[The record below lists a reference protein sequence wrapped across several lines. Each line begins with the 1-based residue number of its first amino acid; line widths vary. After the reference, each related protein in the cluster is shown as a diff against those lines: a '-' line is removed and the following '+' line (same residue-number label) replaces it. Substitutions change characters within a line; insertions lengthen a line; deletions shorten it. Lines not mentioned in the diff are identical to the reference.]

1 MTQNVTSRSR
11 RVLYVVGE
19 DKAFLLGRLPM
30 ARAAKT
36 AGFEVHVATS
46 NSGLASIIEAEGFIV
61 HNVPFR
67 RGSLSLFTAVQTVL
81 ALRRVEDKIEP
92 NVIHHVGLQSC
103 FYGSLATAGR
113 NFPQVN
119 GITGLG
125 YIFTSANF
133 KPRLL
138 RAVVGLILPTLL
150 NRRFSVVLVENPD
163 DRTVLANLGV
173 NEKNLVVIS
182 GSGVDTDRFQPLPE
196 PEAPITFGFVGRL
209 LKDKGIRALVS
220 AHQILKDRGYDFRL
234 LIIGKPDPANPSSV
248 SDDEV
253 KEWSK
258 RRGISCLG
266 HIKDITELWERC
278 HFAVLP
284 SHREGL
290 PISLLEAAA
299 CGRAMIATDAPGC
312 REIVIQDKTGLLVPI
327 DNPEALA
334 DAILRLANSPT
345 LRAKYACAA
354 RKLVVERLSAKIVGA
369 AAVDLYNK
377 LLLAS

>member
-1 MTQNVTSRSR
+1 M
-11 RVLYVVGE
+11 
-19 DKAFLLGRLPM
+19 LGRLPM
-30 ARAAKT
+30 ARAAKA

-46 NSGLASIIEAEGFIV
+46 NNGLASTIETEGFIV
-61 HNVPFR
+61 HDVPFR
-67 RGSLSLFTAVQTVL
+67 RGSLSLIAAIRTVL
-81 ALRRVEDKIEP
+81 ALRCVEEKIEP
-92 NVIHHVGLQSC
+92 SVIHHVGLQSC

-119 GITGLG
+119 GMTGLG

-138 RAVVGLILPTLL
+138 RAIIGQILPALL
-150 NRRFSVVLVENPD
+150 NRRSSVVLVENPD

-173 NEKNLVVIS
+173 NDKDLIVIS

-209 LKDKGIRALVS
+209 LKDKGVRALVS
-220 AHQILKDRGYDFRL
+220 AHQILKNRGYDFRL
-234 LIIGKPDPANPSSV
+234 LIIGKPDPANPSSI
-248 SDDEV
+248 SDKEV
-253 KEWSK
+253 KEWSQ
-258 RRGISCLG
+258 RPGIFYLG
-266 HIKDITELWERC
+266 YIKDITELWERC

-299 CGRAMIATDAPGC
+299 CGRAMITTDAPGC
-312 REIVIQDKTGLLVPI
+312 REIVIQDETGLLVPI

-334 DAILRLANSPT
+334 SAILCLANSPT
-345 LRAKYACAA
+345 LRARYAAAA

-369 AAVDLYNK
+369 ATVDLYNK
-377 LLLAS
+377 LLLASQPNFNSNS